1 MVKNLIRK
9 QMLIFIAI
17 LSCIAILLGC
27 IISFTG
33 INNYSSTYIN
43 QNLYIDTN
51 FDYIIPSPGKSQITT
66 LNSDSFI
73 DNVCPYYTSTLDIS
87 FNSKV
92 VKSSIYFVDNISDL
106 SNSPF
111 IESRVL
117 SSKTEETNDVAF
129 VDYIF
134 SQSYGIKLGDTITLG
149 AKNYKITKI
158 YKPNSLTTNGCVVI
172 CWDNIL
178 KTELNSLESNY
189 SGAWL
194 KCNNKTQC
202 ENFLKNSYVPEGRI
216 RAQAPSETNE
226 QYQQYLDSFYNNDF
240 YKEVTDIGAN
250 KEIANAKINDLT
262 KLVKIEQIVANVIL
276 VLTAFS
282 GMYYIYFSNKKKTQY
297 KKAIQSNT
305 SNLKLLRK
313 DIVLKSIIITILCHV
328 LAFITMLSLK
338 LLLGYFIDTYLI
350 LQISIIFGVMLAL
363 SCITLLV
370 FNILLFNKS
379 YKIVTSKR

>member
-1 MVKNLIRK
+1 MIKNLIRK

-43 QNLYIDTN
+43 QNLYIDAN

-66 LNSDSFI
+66 LNSESFI

-129 VDYIF
+129 IDYVF
-134 SQSYGIKLGDTITLG
+134 SQFYGIKLGDTITLG
-149 AKNYKITKI
+149 SKNYKITKI

-194 KCNNKTQC
+194 KCNDKTQC

-216 RAQAPSETNE
+216 RAQATSETNE

-250 KEIANAKINDLT
+250 REIANAKINDLT
-262 KLVKIEQIVANVIL
+262 KLVKIEQIVANIIL
-276 VLTAFS
+276 ILTAFA
-282 GMYYIYFSNKKKTQY
+282 GMYYIYFSNKKKAQY

-313 DIVLKSIIITILCHV
+313 DIVLKSIIIPIICHV

-363 SCITLLV
+363 SCITLFV